1 MTTVFVLE
9 MCIKIIAFGFVTAGK
24 ESYILN
30 GWNVLDFLIV
40 ASAIFSI
47 IFAQY
52 EIAFLKALRLLR
64 ILRPLR
70 LISRNKSLK
79 LAITSLI
86 NSVPDIVSLLVIT
99 NFFIVMMA
107 ILCTTLLAG
116 KFYYCDTGHLEL
128 DHEYTYK
135 LIDTKF
141 DCLNYGGE
149 WLNPDLNFD
158 NTVQSILTLM
168 TIQTTEGWIG
178 VMWSS
183 VDAVGIDM

>member
-9 MCIKIIAFGFVTAGK
+9 MCVKIIGYGFVTCGRD
-24 ESYILN
+24 SYIRN
-30 GWNVLDFLIV
+30 GWNVLDFSIV
-40 ASAIFSI
+40 AAAIFSI
-47 IFAQY
+47 IFADY
-52 EIAFLKALRLLR
+52 EISFLKALRLLR

-86 NSVPDIVSLLVIT
+86 NSIPDIVSLLIIT

-116 KFYYCDTGHLEL
+116 KFYYCDTEHLGL
-128 DHEYTYK
+128 DHEYTSD
-135 LIDTKF
+135 LIEEKW

-149 WLNPDLNFD
+149 WVNPDLNFD
-158 NTVQSILTLM
+158 NTP
-168 TIQTTEGWIG
+168 
-178 VMWSS
+178 
-183 VDAVGIDM
+183 